1 MDHPNPFKL
10 IIKVS
15 RIKRSSFKEKG
26 EKRIKIRGIQAR
38 GANGLLLEQL
48 QPTCKSKVHSN
59 HYVGLVR
66 LH

>member
-1 MDHPNPFKL
+1 MTYNSLEMDHPNLFKL

-38 GANGLLLEQL
+38 GVNSLLLEEL
-48 QPTCKSKVHSN
+48 KPKS
-59 HYVGLVR
+59 
-66 LH
+66 